1 MKPHYTLKQALES
14 LNQAVELSPEDRQ
27 RMGGNVAFLQRY
39 IAQSDSPIYG
49 VNTGFGSLQNVEI
62 SADKLSELQN
72 NLLITHAAGLG
83 LPIDSMLVRAMLWLK
98 MLNISKG
105 FSAIRPIVFERL
117 AAMYNQG
124 WYPLVTEQGSLG
136 ASGDLAPLSQMSL
149 PLIGKGFLCLK
160 GKQTISAAE
169 WLEQNHWLPLQFGPK
184 EAIGLING
192 TQFML
197 AHALISF
204 RSITQL
210 FKQVP
215 VISALSLDA
224 FDCRM
229 DPFDALIHRIRPHA
243 GQIAAAAEIRA
254 ILQHSPIAKQ
264 PKKQVQD
271 PYSFRCIPQVHGA
284 SYDALNH
291 CMSVWEIELNA
302 VTDNP
307 NVFEEENIVLSG
319 GNFHGQPL
327 ALTLDYAA
335 MALSELGSISER
347 RTYLLVSGQRGLS
360 PYLADG
366 AGLDSGYMV
375 AQYSAAALA
384 SQNKQLC
391 TPASVDSIMSSNG
404 QEDHVS
410 MGANA
415 ATKLLRVIENVE
427 NILAVEWLCGVA
439 ALKQRDLKTAPAL
452 QRGVDAFSKAY
463 DIDHK
468 TQPMQDLIAF
478 AKGWLFPKIT

>member
-271 PYSFRCIPQVHGA
+271 PYSFRCIPQVHG
-284 SYDALNH
+284 
-291 CMSVWEIELNA
+291 
-302 VTDNP
+302 
-307 NVFEEENIVLSG
+307 
-319 GNFHGQPL
+319 
-327 ALTLDYAA
+327 
-335 MALSELGSISER
+335 
-347 RTYLLVSGQRGLS
+347 
-360 PYLADG
+360 
-366 AGLDSGYMV
+366 
-375 AQYSAAALA
+375 
-384 SQNKQLC
+384 
-391 TPASVDSIMSSNG
+391 
-404 QEDHVS
+404 
-410 MGANA
+410 
-415 ATKLLRVIENVE
+415 
-427 NILAVEWLCGVA
+427 
-439 ALKQRDLKTAPAL
+439 
-452 QRGVDAFSKAY
+452 
-463 DIDHK
+463 
-468 TQPMQDLIAF
+468 
-478 AKGWLFPKIT
+478 